1 MTALAASALIGLGVA
16 NSAPAQAADECKAFS
31 TPSSPTAGI
40 AIQKAC
46 DELAKGTVYSW
57 GGGHHSRP
65 GPSTGTIY
73 NDGSSYFDDRNKVGL
88 DCSGFMRWAWY
99 EATGVDWGGVATGG
113 MDSALTS
120 HKFSRVT
127 NGAYQAGDVFVYNGH
142 TAMNL
147 GGGKMVQAQGDIEGL
162 NVRALRT
169 SGTTGVYRY
178 TGDGGTPVPPGNNP
192 PDPNSVHIWASGVR
206 IRKGPN
212 TQSDVVTTVSD
223 AYTRLSCQARGEKV
237 TAEGYTND
245 IWSFSPGLG
254 GYVNNIYLSGPAD
267 FGLPGCGGDTPPP
280 VGGKPIHIW
289 GTDVNVRAAANTSST
304 AVKTVSDQDASF
316 SCQARGQEVQDSGYT
331 NDIWSYSSALGGYVS
346 NIYLKGPADFGLP
359 ACGGGTTGKTIHI
372 WAKDVNVRSG
382 AYTSTSVVRK
392 ASDQDANFTCQVH
405 GEKISDAG
413 YTNDIWSY
421 SPGLGGYLNN
431 IYLNGPADFGLATC

>member
-1 MTALAASALIGLGVA
+1 MTSTFDAEDYRLKVVTTTGIIADLTRNVAGDRANVLALVPEGADPHSYEPSLRDVRNIAYADLAFTNHLLLEEHNLIKSLDANLRPGIPNISLAEASEKYGAHIMPLMENLTLNTI
-16 NSAPAQAADECKAFS
+16 
-31 TPSSPTAGI
+31 
-40 AIQKAC
+40 
-46 DELAKGTVYSW
+46 W
-57 GGGHHSRP
+57 P

-73 NDGSSYFDDRNKVGL
+73 NDDSSYFDDRNKVGL

-147 GGGKMVQAQGDIEGL
+147 GGGKMVQVQGDIEGL

-192 PDPNSVHIWASGVR
+192 PDPNSVHIWANGVR

-223 AYTRLSCQARGEKV
+223 TYTRLSCQVRGEKV

-267 FGLPGCGGDTPPP
+267 FGLPNCSGDTPPP
-280 VGGKPIHIW
+280 AGGKTIHIW

-304 AVKTVSDQDASF
+304 AVKTVSDQDATF

-346 NIYLKGPADFGLP
+346 NIYLKGPADFGL
-359 ACGGGTTGKTIHI
+359 
-372 WAKDVNVRSG
+372 
-382 AYTSTSVVRK
+382 
-392 ASDQDANFTCQVH
+392 
-405 GEKISDAG
+405 
-413 YTNDIWSY
+413 
-421 SPGLGGYLNN
+421 
-431 IYLNGPADFGLATC
+431 ATC